1 MPTPIQ
7 PLKQRE
13 IIDVVHWETDAE
25 FGVFPQG
32 ARAKEAVFAP
42 ADTGH
47 DPLRPG
53 HRYLFK
59 RSKKA
64 YPDQFWGEI
73 VAYRVGSA
81 MGLEV
86 PPAFAAFNSGTQY
99 SAALIEWFYVHPAR
113 FVHAGDYFQ
122 RIIPEFDRTRGR
134 QHNLVDTRRILRTF
148 HHGQFLRSDW
158 RQWITDMFVFDSV
171 IGNTDRHQDNWGLI
185 FYLDP
190 HTSKGAAR
198 LAPLFDNGTSLGHE
212 MFPERIAGWRDENF
226 QKYIDR
232 GRHHMSAARGEEC
245 LSTPHRTMVQNVIN
259 EWPETRLVA
268 HQRLALLA
276 QALPDMLT
284 DLEAMGG
291 TVPLTN
297 ARARFMHRLL
307 SIRVAALLDITR

>member
-42 ADTGH
+42 TDVGN

-73 VAYRVGSA
+73 VAYRIGCA

-86 PPAFAAFNSGTQY
+86 PPAFAAYNSGTQY
-99 SAALIEWFYVHPAR
+99 CAALIEWFYVHPER

-122 RIIPEFDRTRGR
+122 RIIPDFDRIKGR
-134 QHNLVDTRRILRTF
+134 QHNLVDTKIILRAFSHT
-148 HHGQFLRSDW
+148 QRLKADW
-158 RQWITDMFVFDSV
+158 RQWITDMFLFDAT
-171 IGNTDRHQDNWGLI
+171 IGNTDRHQDNWG
-185 FYLDP
+185 FVYTAP
-190 HTSKGAAR
+190 HMKIGPVR

-212 MFPERIAGWRDENF
+212 MFTERTVGWRDENF
-226 QKYIDR
+226 RKYIAR
-232 GRHHMSAARGEEC
+232 GCHHMSTAREQRC
-245 LSTPHRTMVQNVIN
+245 SSTGHQAMVQNVIM
-259 EWPETRLVA
+259 EWPDTRAVA
-268 HQRLALLA
+268 HRRLELLGE
-276 QALPDMLT
+276 ALPEILD

-291 TVPLTN
+291 TVPFTN

-307 SIRVAALLDITR
+307 SDRVATLLDITR